1 MALELNSSK
10 QPFVKINSPKYNLKF
25 PFERNFDLTDLML
38 FTKGDEPYQHFAN
51 LRKNAPIYFHET
63 GPEDFEP
70 GFWVLTKYKDI
81 EFVSKNQEIFSSQLA
96 GGTALTHGFEQQ
108 DDLPLYRS
116 TMDHMLSLDGM
127 LHLSMR
133 NPHMAFFNPK
143 YVSNLRK
150 KVELKVDQ
158 LLNQIAPLGKCN
170 LVEAVSAEVPMF
182 TLCEML
188 GVPEEDRSK
197 IIEWMKFLEMA
208 QLIAATQAAEKGDI
222 EFSEEHTQAA
232 PDPALVEMFT
242 NMVAEMF
249 DYGRT
254 ILETRRKEPK
264 DDLLSVI
271 ANIEVEGEKLPNE
284 YLDGSWLLIIFAGN
298 DTTRN
303 SISGTMNL
311 LSENPAQKN
320 LVLNDKS
327 LLPNMVHESIRM
339 VSPVRFM
346 RRTTKCDTQIG
357 DQEIG
362 PNEKVSLWYGAANR
376 DPEIFTDP
384 DKFDVTRENAKKH
397 LAFGYGRH
405 LCLGKHTANMQ
416 LEVVYEKIFSRFPE
430 MEQDGEMIL
439 TPNNFVNA
447 IQDVPVKFNPEK

>member
-10 QPFVKINSPKYNLKF
+10 QPFVKINSPKYDLQF

-38 FTKGDEPYQHFAN
+38 FTRGEESYQHFAN
-51 LRKNAPIYFHET
+51 LRDNAPVYFHET
-63 GPEDFEP
+63 GPEDSEP

-96 GGTALTHGFEQQ
+96 GGTQLTHGFETQ

-143 YVSNLRK
+143 YVSNLRN
-150 KVELKVDQ
+150 KVELKVDE
-158 LLNQIAPLGKCN
+158 LLDKIAPLGRCN
-170 LVEAVSAEVPMF
+170 FVEAVSAEVPMF

-188 GVPEEDRSK
+188 GVPEEDRPK

-208 QLIAATQAAEKGDI
+208 QLIAATQVAEKSNV
-222 EFSEEHTQAA
+222 EFSEEHSQAA

-242 NMVAEMF
+242 NMVSEMF
-249 DYGRT
+249 DYGRA
-254 ILETRRKEPK
+254 ILESRRKDPK

-311 LSENPAQKN
+311 LSENPDQKN

-339 VSPVRFM
+339 VSPVRYM
-346 RRTTKCDTQIG
+346 RRTSKCDTQIG

-384 DKFDVTRENAKKH
+384 NTYDVTRENAKKH

-430 MEQDGEMIL
+430 MKQDGEMIL

-447 IQDVPVKFNPEK
+447 IQDVPVKFNPK

>member
-51 LRKNAPIYFHET
+51 LRNNAPVYFHET
-63 GPEDFEP
+63 GPEDSEP

-158 LLNQIAPLGKCN
+158 LLDQIAPLGRCN
-170 LVEAVSAEVPMF
+170 LVETVSAEVPMF

-188 GVPEEDRSK
+188 GVPEEDRPK

-254 ILETRRKEPK
+254 ILESRRKDPK

-311 LSENPAQKN
+311 LSENPDQKN

-339 VSPVRFM
+339 VSPVRYM

-376 DPEIFTDP
+376 DPEIFTNP

>member
-51 LRKNAPIYFHET
+51 LRNNAPVYFHET
-63 GPEDFEP
+63 GPEDSEP

-158 LLNQIAPLGKCN
+158 LLDQIAPLGRCN

-188 GVPEEDRSK
+188 GVPEEDRPK

-254 ILETRRKEPK
+254 ILESRRKDPK

-311 LSENPAQKN
+311 LSENPDQKN

-339 VSPVRFM
+339 VSPVRYM

-357 DQEIG
+357 DQEMG

-376 DPEIFTDP
+376 DPEIFTNP

>member
-10 QPFVKINSPKYNLKF
+10 QPFVKINSPKYDLQF

-38 FTKGDEPYQHFAN
+38 FTRGEESYQHFAN
-51 LRKNAPIYFHET
+51 LRDNAPVYFHET
-63 GPEDFEP
+63 GPEDSEP

-96 GGTALTHGFEQQ
+96 GGTQLTHGFETQ

-143 YVSNLRK
+143 YVSNLRN
-150 KVELKVDQ
+150 KVELKVDE
-158 LLNQIAPLGKCN
+158 LLDKIAPLGRCN
-170 LVEAVSAEVPMF
+170 FVEAVSAEVPMF

-188 GVPEEDRSK
+188 GVPEEDRPK

-208 QLIAATQAAEKGDI
+208 QLIAATQVAEKSDV
-222 EFSEEHTQAA
+222 EFSEEHSQAA
-232 PDPALVEMFT
+232 PDPALVQMFT
-242 NMVAEMF
+242 NMVSEMF
-249 DYGRT
+249 DYGRA
-254 ILETRRKEPK
+254 ILESRRKDPK

-311 LSENPAQKN
+311 LSENPDQKN

-339 VSPVRFM
+339 VSPVRYM
-346 RRTTKCDTQIG
+346 RRTSKCDTQIG

-384 DKFDVTRENAKKH
+384 NTYDVTRENAKKH

-430 MEQDGEMIL
+430 MKQDGEMIL

-447 IQDVPVKFNPEK
+447 IQDVPVKFNPK

>member
-1 MALELNSSK
+1 MVLELNSSK
-10 QPFVKINSPKYNLKF
+10 QPFVKINSPKYSLQF

-51 LRKNAPIYFHET
+51 LRNNAPVYFHET
-63 GPEDFEP
+63 GPEDSEP

-133 NPHMAFFNPK
+133 NPHMSFFNPK

-158 LLNQIAPLGKCN
+158 LLDQIAPLGRCN

-188 GVPEEDRSK
+188 GVPEEDRPK

-254 ILETRRKEPK
+254 ILESRRKDPK

-311 LSENPAQKN
+311 LSENPDQKN

-339 VSPVRFM
+339 VSPVRYM

-357 DQEIG
+357 DQEMG

-376 DPEIFTDP
+376 DPEIFTNP

-447 IQDVPVKFNPEK
+447 IQDVPVKFNPK

>member
-51 LRKNAPIYFHET
+51 LRNNAPVYFHET
-63 GPEDFEP
+63 GPEDSEP

-158 LLNQIAPLGKCN
+158 LLDHIAPLGRCN
-170 LVEAVSAEVPMF
+170 LVEEVSAEVPMF

-188 GVPEEDRSK
+188 GVPEEDRPK

-208 QLIAATQAAEKGDI
+208 QLIAATQAAQKGDI

-254 ILETRRKEPK
+254 ILESRRKDPK

-311 LSENPAQKN
+311 LSENPDQKN

-339 VSPVRFM
+339 VSPVRYM

-376 DPEIFTDP
+376 DPEIFTNP

>member
-25 PFERNFDLTDLML
+25 PFERNFDLTDLIL

-51 LRKNAPIYFHET
+51 LRNNAPVYFHET
-63 GPEDFEP
+63 GPEDSEP

-133 NPHMAFFNPK
+133 NPHMAYFNPK

-158 LLNQIAPLGKCN
+158 LLDQIAPLGRCN

-188 GVPEEDRSK
+188 GVPEEDRPK

-232 PDPALVEMFT
+232 PDPALIEMFT

-254 ILETRRKEPK
+254 ILESRRKDPK

-311 LSENPAQKN
+311 LSENPDQKN

-339 VSPVRFM
+339 VSPVRYM

>member
-10 QPFVKINSPKYNLKF
+10 QPFVKINSPKYNIKF

-51 LRKNAPIYFHET
+51 LRKNAPVYFHET
-63 GPEDFEP
+63 GPEDSEP

-158 LLNQIAPLGKCN
+158 LLDQIAPLGRCN

-188 GVPEEDRSK
+188 GVPEEDRPK

-254 ILETRRKEPK
+254 ILESRRKDPK

-311 LSENPAQKN
+311 LSENPDQKN

-339 VSPVRFM
+339 VSPVRYM

-376 DPEIFTDP
+376 DPEIFTNP

>member
-25 PFERNFDLTDLML
+25 PIERNFDLTDLML

-51 LRKNAPIYFHET
+51 LRNNAPVYFHET
-63 GPEDFEP
+63 GPEDSEP

-158 LLNQIAPLGKCN
+158 LLDQIAPLGRCN
-170 LVEAVSAEVPMF
+170 LVETVSAEVPMF

-188 GVPEEDRSK
+188 GVPEEDRPK

-254 ILETRRKEPK
+254 ILESRRKDPK

-311 LSENPAQKN
+311 LSENPDQKN

-339 VSPVRFM
+339 VSPVRYM

-376 DPEIFTDP
+376 DPEIFTNP

>member
-51 LRKNAPIYFHET
+51 LRNNAPIYFHET
-63 GPEDFEP
+63 GPEDSEP

-133 NPHMAFFNPK
+133 NPHMSFFNPK

-158 LLNQIAPLGKCN
+158 LLDQIAPLGRCN

-188 GVPEEDRSK
+188 GVPEEDRPK

-208 QLIAATQAAEKGDI
+208 QLIAATQVAEKGDI
-222 EFSEEHTQAA
+222 EFSEEHTEAA

-254 ILETRRKEPK
+254 ILESRRKDPK

-311 LSENPAQKN
+311 LSENPDQKN

-339 VSPVRFM
+339 VSPVRYM

-384 DKFDVTRENAKKH
+384 DKFDVKRENAKKH

-439 TPNNFVNA
+439 IPNNFVNA
-447 IQDVPVKFNPEK
+447 IQDVPVKFNPE

>member
-158 LLNQIAPLGKCN
+158 LLNQIAPLGRCN

-188 GVPEEDRSK
+188 GVPEEDRPK

-222 EFSEEHTQAA
+222 EFSEEQTQAA

-311 LSENPAQKN
+311 LSENPDQKN

-339 VSPVRFM
+339 VSPVRYM

>member
-51 LRKNAPIYFHET
+51 LRKNAPVYFHDT
-63 GPEDFEP
+63 GPEDSEP

-158 LLNQIAPLGKCN
+158 LLDQIAPLGRCN

-188 GVPEEDRSK
+188 GVPEEDRPK

-254 ILETRRKEPK
+254 ILESRRKDPK

-311 LSENPAQKN
+311 LSENPDQKN

-339 VSPVRFM
+339 VSPVRYM

-384 DKFDVTRENAKKH
+384 DKYDVTRENAKKH

-447 IQDVPVKFNPEK
+447 IQDVPVKFNPQ

>member
-10 QPFVKINSPKYNLKF
+10 QPFVKINSPKYDLQF

-38 FTKGDEPYQHFAN
+38 FTRGEESYQHFAN
-51 LRKNAPIYFHET
+51 LRDNAPVYFHET
-63 GPEDFEP
+63 GPEDSEP

-96 GGTALTHGFEQQ
+96 GGTQLTHGFETQ

-143 YVSNLRK
+143 YVSNLRN
-150 KVELKVDQ
+150 KVELKVDE
-158 LLNQIAPLGKCN
+158 LLDKIAPLGRCN
-170 LVEAVSAEVPMF
+170 FVEAVSAEVPMF

-188 GVPEEDRSK
+188 GVPEEDRPK

-208 QLIAATQAAEKGDI
+208 QLIAATQVAEKSDV
-222 EFSEEHTQAA
+222 EFSEEHSQAA

-242 NMVAEMF
+242 NMVSEMF

-254 ILETRRKEPK
+254 ILESRRKDPK

-311 LSENPAQKN
+311 LSENPDQKN

-339 VSPVRFM
+339 VSPVRYM
-346 RRTTKCDTQIG
+346 RRTSKCDTQIG

-384 DKFDVTRENAKKH
+384 NTYDVTRENAKKH

-447 IQDVPVKFNPEK
+447 IQDVPVKFNPK

>member
-51 LRKNAPIYFHET
+51 LRNNAPVYFHET
-63 GPEDFEP
+63 GPEDSEP

-150 KVELKVDQ
+150 KVELKVDH
-158 LLNQIAPLGKCN
+158 LLDQIAPLGRCN

-188 GVPEEDRSK
+188 GVPEEDRPK

-222 EFSEEHTQAA
+222 KFSEEHTQAA
-232 PDPALVEMFT
+232 PDPALIEMFT

-254 ILETRRKEPK
+254 ILESRRKDPK

-284 YLDGSWLLIIFAGN
+284 YLDGSWLLIIFATVSCDTNNVRVSDSDIESASAWSVN
-298 DTTRN
+298 DQPPTFPQCENLKNNEHLVCFKNIIEVEIN
-303 SISGTMNL
+303 SF
-311 LSENPAQKN
+311 
-320 LVLNDKS
+320 LNDKVFPADTSEFILTLKVDTVGRFS
-327 LLPNMVHESIRM
+327 LDDLS
-339 VSPVRFM
+339 
-346 RRTTKCDTQIG
+346 
-357 DQEIG
+357 
-362 PNEKVSLWYGAANR
+362 A
-376 DPEIFTDP
+376 
-384 DKFDVTRENAKKH
+384 
-397 LAFGYGRH
+397 
-405 LCLGKHTANMQ
+405 LGKLNSTSKDMIKNAVENIPNA
-416 LEVVYEKIFSRFPE
+416 LPAIKTNVGEFVEVTFNLPF
-430 MEQDGEMIL
+430 
-439 TPNNFVNA
+439 
-447 IQDVPVKFNPEK
+447 KFNYE

>member
-38 FTKGDEPYQHFAN
+38 FTKGDEPNQHFAN
-51 LRKNAPIYFHET
+51 LRNNAPVYFHET
-63 GPEDFEP
+63 GPEDSEP

-158 LLNQIAPLGKCN
+158 LLDQIAPLGKCN

-188 GVPEEDRSK
+188 GVPEEDRHK

-254 ILETRRKEPK
+254 ILESRRKDPK

-311 LSENPAQKN
+311 LSENPDQKN

-339 VSPVRFM
+339 VSPVRYM

-376 DPEIFTDP
+376 DPEIFTNP

>member
-25 PFERNFDLTDLML
+25 PFERNFDLTDLLL
-38 FTKGDEPYQHFAN
+38 FTKGDEPYQHFEN
-51 LRKNAPIYFHET
+51 LRNNAPVYFHET
-63 GPEDFEP
+63 GPEDSEP

-158 LLNQIAPLGKCN
+158 LLDQIAPLGRCN
-170 LVEAVSAEVPMF
+170 LVETVSAEVPMF

-188 GVPEEDRSK
+188 GVPEEDRPK

-254 ILETRRKEPK
+254 ILESRRKNPK

-311 LSENPAQKN
+311 LSENPDQKN

-339 VSPVRFM
+339 VSPVRYM

-376 DPEIFTDP
+376 DPEIFTNP

>member
-1 MALELNSSK
+1 MAIELNSSK
-10 QPFVKINSPKYNLKF
+10 QPFVKINSPKYSLKF
-25 PFERNFDLTDLML
+25 LFERNFDLTDLLL

-51 LRKNAPIYFHET
+51 LRDKAPVYFHET
-63 GPEDFEP
+63 GVEDSEP

-108 DDLPLYRS
+108 DDLPLYGS
-116 TMDHMLSLDGM
+116 TIDHMLSLDGM

-158 LLNQIAPLGKCN
+158 LLDQIAPLGRCN

-188 GVPEEDRSK
+188 GVPEEDRPK

-222 EFSEEHTQAA
+222 EFSQEHTQAA

-254 ILETRRKEPK
+254 ILESRRKDPK

-311 LSENPAQKN
+311 LSENPDQKN

-339 VSPVRFM
+339 VSPVRYM

-376 DPEIFTDP
+376 DPEIFTNP
-384 DKFDVTRENAKKH
+384 DKFDVARENAKKH

-447 IQDVPVKFNPEK
+447 IQDVPVKFNPKK

>member
-51 LRKNAPIYFHET
+51 LRNNAPVYFHET
-63 GPEDFEP
+63 GPEDSEP

-150 KVELKVDQ
+150 KVELKVDH
-158 LLNQIAPLGKCN
+158 LLDQIAPLGRCN

-188 GVPEEDRSK
+188 GVPEEDRPK

-254 ILETRRKEPK
+254 ILESRRKDPK

-311 LSENPAQKN
+311 LSENPDQKN

-339 VSPVRFM
+339 VSPVRYM

-376 DPEIFTDP
+376 DPEIFTNP

>member
-1 MALELNSSK
+1 MALELNSRK
-10 QPFVKINSPKYNLKF
+10 QPFVKINPPKYDLQF

-38 FTKGDEPYQHFAN
+38 FTRGEESYQHFAN
-51 LRKNAPIYFHET
+51 LRNNAPVYFHET
-63 GPEDFEP
+63 GPEDSEP

-96 GGTALTHGFEQQ
+96 GGTQLTHGFETQ

-143 YVSNLRK
+143 YVSNLRN
-150 KVELKVDQ
+150 KVELKVDE
-158 LLNQIAPLGKCN
+158 LLDKIAPLGRCN
-170 LVEAVSAEVPMF
+170 FVEAVSAEVPMF

-188 GVPEEDRSK
+188 GVPEEDRPK

-208 QLIAATQAAEKGDI
+208 QLIAATQVAEKSNV
-222 EFSEEHTQAA
+222 EFSEEHSQAA

-242 NMVAEMF
+242 NMVSEMF
-249 DYGRT
+249 DYGRA
-254 ILETRRKEPK
+254 ILESRRKDPK

-311 LSENPAQKN
+311 LSENPDQKN

-339 VSPVRFM
+339 VSPVRYM
-346 RRTTKCDTQIG
+346 RRTSKCDTQIG

-384 DKFDVTRENAKKH
+384 NTYDVTRENAKKH

-430 MEQDGEMIL
+430 MKQDGEMIL

-447 IQDVPVKFNPEK
+447 IQDVPVKFNPK

>member
-38 FTKGDEPYQHFAN
+38 FTKGDESYQHFAN
-51 LRKNAPIYFHET
+51 LRNNAPIYFHET
-63 GPEDFEP
+63 GPEDSEP

-133 NPHMAFFNPK
+133 NPHMSFFNPK

-158 LLNQIAPLGKCN
+158 LLDQIAPLGRCN

-188 GVPEEDRSK
+188 GVPEEDRPK

-222 EFSEEHTQAA
+222 EFSDEHTQAA

-254 ILETRRKEPK
+254 ILESRRKDPK

-311 LSENPAQKN
+311 LSENPDQKN

-339 VSPVRFM
+339 VSPVRYM

-384 DKFDVTRENAKKH
+384 DKFDVKRENAKKH

-447 IQDVPVKFNPEK
+447 IQDVPVKFNPE

>member
-10 QPFVKINSPKYNLKF
+10 HPFVKINSPKYNLKF

-51 LRKNAPIYFHET
+51 LRNNAPVYFHET
-63 GPEDFEP
+63 GPEDSEP

-158 LLNQIAPLGKCN
+158 LLNQIAPLGRCN
-170 LVEAVSAEVPMF
+170 LVETVSAEVPMF

-188 GVPEEDRSK
+188 GVPEEDRPK

-254 ILETRRKEPK
+254 ILESRRKDPK

-311 LSENPAQKN
+311 LSENPDQKN

-339 VSPVRFM
+339 VSPVRYM

-376 DPEIFTDP
+376 DPEIFTNP

>member
-1 MALELNSSK
+1 
-10 QPFVKINSPKYNLKF
+10 
-25 PFERNFDLTDLML
+25 ML

-51 LRKNAPIYFHET
+51 LRNNAPVYFHET
-63 GPEDFEP
+63 GPEDSEP

-150 KVELKVDQ
+150 KVELKVDH
-158 LLNQIAPLGKCN
+158 LLDQIAPLGRCN

-188 GVPEEDRSK
+188 GVPEEDRPK

-232 PDPALVEMFT
+232 PDPALIEMFT

-254 ILETRRKEPK
+254 ILESRRKDPK

-311 LSENPAQKN
+311 LSENPDQKN

-339 VSPVRFM
+339 VSPVRYM

-376 DPEIFTDP
+376 DPEIFTNP

>member
-25 PFERNFDLTDLML
+25 PFERNFDLTDLIL
-38 FTKGDEPYQHFAN
+38 FTKRDEPYQHFAN
-51 LRKNAPIYFHET
+51 LRNNAPVYFHET
-63 GPEDFEP
+63 GPEDSEP

-158 LLNQIAPLGKCN
+158 LLDQIAPLGRCN
-170 LVEAVSAEVPMF
+170 LVETVSAEVPMF

-188 GVPEEDRSK
+188 GVPEEDRPK

-254 ILETRRKEPK
+254 ILESRRKDPK

-311 LSENPAQKN
+311 LSENPDQKN

-339 VSPVRFM
+339 VSPVRYM

-376 DPEIFTDP
+376 DPEIFTNP

>member
-1 MALELNSSK
+1 MVLELNSSK
-10 QPFVKINSPKYNLKF
+10 QPFVKINSPKYNLQF

-38 FTKGDEPYQHFAN
+38 FTRGEELYQHFAN
-51 LRKNAPIYFHET
+51 LRDNAPVYFHET
-63 GPEDFEP
+63 GPEDSES

-96 GGTALTHGFEQQ
+96 GGTQLTHGFEAQ

-150 KVELKVDQ
+150 KVELKVDE
-158 LLNQIAPLGKCN
+158 LLDKIAPLGRCN

-188 GVPEEDRSK
+188 GVPEEDRPK

-208 QLIAATQAAEKGDI
+208 QLIAATQIAEKNDV
-222 EFSEEHTQAA
+222 EFSKESSQAA

-242 NMVAEMF
+242 NMVSEMF

-254 ILETRRKEPK
+254 ILESRRKDPK

-311 LSENPAQKN
+311 LSENPDQKN

-339 VSPVRFM
+339 VSPVRYM
-346 RRTTKCDTQIG
+346 RRTSKCDTQIG

-384 DKFDVTRENAKKH
+384 NTYDVTRDNAKKH

-416 LEVVYEKIFSRFPE
+416 LEVVYEKIFTRFPE
-430 MEQDGEMIL
+430 MQQDGEMIL

-447 IQDVPVKFNPEK
+447 IQDVPVKFNPK

>member
-10 QPFVKINSPKYNLKF
+10 QPFVKINSPKYNLQF

-38 FTKGDEPYQHFAN
+38 FNKGDEPYQHFAN
-51 LRKNAPIYFHET
+51 LRNNAPVYFHET
-63 GPEDFEP
+63 GPEDSEP

-133 NPHMAFFNPK
+133 NPHMSFFNPK

-158 LLNQIAPLGKCN
+158 LLDQIAPLGRCN

-188 GVPEEDRSK
+188 GVPEEDRPK

-254 ILETRRKEPK
+254 ILESRRKDPK

-271 ANIEVEGEKLPNE
+271 ANIEVEGEKLRNE

-311 LSENPAQKN
+311 LSENPDQKN
-320 LVLNDKS
+320 LVLNDKN

-339 VSPVRFM
+339 VSPVRYM
-346 RRTTKCDTQIG
+346 RRTSKCDTQIG

-447 IQDVPVKFNPEK
+447 IQDVPVKFNPK

>member
-51 LRKNAPIYFHET
+51 LRNNAPVYFHET
-63 GPEDFEP
+63 GPEDSEP

-158 LLNQIAPLGKCN
+158 LLNQIAPLGRCN
-170 LVEAVSAEVPMF
+170 LVEEVSAEVPMF

-188 GVPEEDRSK
+188 GVPEEDRPK

-254 ILETRRKEPK
+254 ILESRRKDPK

-311 LSENPAQKN
+311 LSENPDQKN

-339 VSPVRFM
+339 VSPVRYM

-376 DPEIFTDP
+376 DPEIFTNP

>member
-1 MALELNSSK
+1 MALELNSDK
-10 QPFVKINSPKYNLKF
+10 QPFVKINPPKYNLKF

-38 FTKGDEPYQHFAN
+38 FTRGDEPYQHFAD
-51 LRKNAPIYFHET
+51 LRDNAPVYYHET
-63 GPEDFEP
+63 GPEDSEP

-133 NPHMAFFNPK
+133 NPHMSFFNPK

-150 KVELKVDQ
+150 KVELKVDH
-158 LLNQIAPLGKCN
+158 LLDQIAPLGRCN

-188 GVPEEDRSK
+188 GVPEEDRPK

-254 ILETRRKEPK
+254 ILESRRKDPK

-311 LSENPAQKN
+311 LSENPDQKN

-339 VSPVRFM
+339 VSPVRYM

-357 DQEIG
+357 DQEMG

-376 DPEIFTDP
+376 DPEIFTNP

>member
-1 MALELNSSK
+1 MALELNSIK

-51 LRKNAPIYFHET
+51 LRNNAPVYFHET
-63 GPEDFEP
+63 GPEDSEP

-158 LLNQIAPLGKCN
+158 LLDQIAPLGKCN
-170 LVEAVSAEVPMF
+170 LVETVSAEVPMF

-188 GVPEEDRSK
+188 GVPEEDRPK
-197 IIEWMKFLEMA
+197 IIKWMKFLEMA

-254 ILETRRKEPK
+254 ILESRRKDPK

-311 LSENPAQKN
+311 LSENPDQKN

-339 VSPVRFM
+339 VSPVRYM

-376 DPEIFTDP
+376 DPEIFTNP

-447 IQDVPVKFNPEK
+447 IQVVPVKFNPEK

>member
-51 LRKNAPIYFHET
+51 LRNNAPVYFHDT
-63 GPEDFEP
+63 GPEDSEP

-158 LLNQIAPLGKCN
+158 LLDQIAPLGRCN
-170 LVEAVSAEVPMF
+170 LVETVSAEVPMF

-188 GVPEEDRSK
+188 GVPDEDRPK

-254 ILETRRKEPK
+254 ILESRRKDPK

-311 LSENPAQKN
+311 LSENPDQKN

-339 VSPVRFM
+339 VSPVRYM

-376 DPEIFTDP
+376 DPEIFTNP

>member
-51 LRKNAPIYFHET
+51 LRNNAPVYFHET
-63 GPEDFEP
+63 GPEDSEP

-158 LLNQIAPLGKCN
+158 LLDQIAPLGRCN
-170 LVEAVSAEVPMF
+170 LVETVSAEVPMF

-188 GVPEEDRSK
+188 GVPEEDRPK

-254 ILETRRKEPK
+254 ILESRRKDPK

-311 LSENPAQKN
+311 LSENPDQKN

-339 VSPVRFM
+339 VSPVRYM

-376 DPEIFTDP
+376 DPEIFTNP

-416 LEVVYEKIFSRFPE
+416 LEVVYEKIFTRFPE